1 MRGDRTSFGLTYS
14 MHLTNPVSLETAP
27 LDVGES
33 RKAHSRSGE
42 SGNPSMLEYLRR
54 QVEALQHELQTD
66 SVTGLASRRA
76 FNAAVGEM
84 ARTTNELAVAVF
96 DVDRFR
102 LIHHALGSVGAER
115 ALRSIGLAISAALP
129 EARVIARLYGDEFAV
144 AFPSPDPGHA
154 RRRTEAVIAQFPKA
168 AFAFEPRGVIGGL
181 TAGATHMHVSG
192 NQADELLRDAM
203 TAMHVGK
210 MAGGRCS
217 RLFELKHRVEAIQQL
232 ATERDILDGLHRREF
247 EPWFQPV
254 LDLETRELIG
264 IEALARWNH
273 PKRGLLM
280 PAEFIWAAEQ
290 GGVIEELGE
299 LLARR
304 AVEAGLRLQARV
316 SRPLW
321 VAINMSPRVIQSPGF
336 SDRLIRILEE
346 AGFPPSQLIVE
357 ITEEPFIGPTP
368 ALLDNVRKLRKEG
381 VRIALDDFGSG
392 YSSLGALH
400 GLPVDILKID
410 RTFVTRLSPSSLEDS
425 IVATIVAIGKRLKL
439 SVLAEG
445 VETSEQAAALETL
458 GVSLAQGFWF
468 GEVMSEQETAAWI
481 GAHGRRLLG

>member
-1 MRGDRTSFGLTYS
+1 
-14 MHLTNPVSLETAP
+14 MHLTNPVSDLLETAP
-27 LDVGES
+27 HDAGEL
-33 RKAHSRSGE
+33 RKARS
-42 SGNPSMLEYLRR
+42 SGPGSEGGTSVIDGLRM

-76 FNAAVGEM
+76 FNVAVGEM
-84 ARTTNELAVAVF
+84 ARAMSELAVAVF

-102 LIHHALGSVGAER
+102 MIHHALGSIGAER
-115 ALRSIGLAISAALP
+115 ALRSVGQAITAALP
-129 EARVIARLYGDEFAV
+129 EARVVARLYGDEFAV
-144 AFPSPDPGHA
+144 AFPSRDAEHA
-154 RRRTEAVIAQFPKA
+154 RRRTEMVLAQFPKA

-181 TAGATHMHVSG
+181 TAGVTHMDVSG

-217 RLFELKHRVEAIQQL
+217 RLFELRHRVEAIQQL
-232 ATERDILDGLHRREF
+232 ATERDILDGLARNEF

-254 LDLETRELIG
+254 LDLETRELLG
-264 IEALARWNH
+264 IESLARWNH
-273 PKRGLLM
+273 PRRGLLL

-304 AVEAGLRLQARV
+304 AVAAGLRLQARV
-316 SRPLW
+316 SKPIW
-321 VAINMSPRVIQSPGF
+321 VAINMSPRVIQSSGF

-346 AGFPPSQLIVE
+346 AAFAPSQLIVE
-357 ITEEPFIGPTP
+357 ITEETFIGPTP
-368 ALLDNVRKLRKEG
+368 ALLDNVRKLRKAG

-400 GLPVDILKID
+400 GLPIDILKID
-410 RTFVTRLSPSSLEDS
+410 RTFVTRLTPASLDDS

-445 VETSEQAAALETL
+445 VETFEQAAALETL

-468 GEVMSEQETAAWI
+468 GEAMSEPEISAWI
-481 GAHGRRLLG
+481 GAHSRRLLG

>member
-1 MRGDRTSFGLTYS
+1 MIDGLR
-14 MHLTNPVSLETAP
+14 M
-27 LDVGES
+27 
-33 RKAHSRSGE
+33 
-42 SGNPSMLEYLRR
+42 

-76 FNAAVGEM
+76 FNVAVGEM
-84 ARTTNELAVAVF
+84 ARAMSELAVAVF

-102 LIHHALGSVGAER
+102 MIHHALGSIGAER
-115 ALRSIGLAISAALP
+115 ALRSVGQAITAALP
-129 EARVIARLYGDEFAV
+129 EARVVARLYGDEFAV
-144 AFPSPDPGHA
+144 AFPSRDAEHA
-154 RRRTEAVIAQFPKA
+154 RRRTEMVLAQFPKA

-181 TAGATHMHVSG
+181 TAGVTHMDVSG

-217 RLFELKHRVEAIQQL
+217 RLFELRHRVEAIQQL
-232 ATERDILDGLHRREF
+232 ATERDILDGLARNEF

-254 LDLETRELIG
+254 LDLETRELLG
-264 IEALARWNH
+264 IESLARWNH
-273 PKRGLLM
+273 PRRGLLL

-304 AVEAGLRLQARV
+304 AVAAGLRLQARV
-316 SRPLW
+316 SKPIW
-321 VAINMSPRVIQSPGF
+321 VAINMSPRVIQSSGF

-346 AGFPPSQLIVE
+346 AAFAPSQLIVE
-357 ITEEPFIGPTP
+357 ITEETFIGPTP
-368 ALLDNVRKLRKEG
+368 ALLDNVRKLRKAG

-400 GLPVDILKID
+400 GLPIDILKID
-410 RTFVTRLSPSSLEDS
+410 RTFVTRLTPASLDDS

-445 VETSEQAAALETL
+445 VETFEQAAALETL

-468 GEVMSEQETAAWI
+468 GEAMSEPEISAWI
-481 GAHGRRLLG
+481 GAHSRRLLG